1 MEELIVK
8 NQELREILVK
18 DINSSQLPAF
28 AIKNIL
34 KDLLEQINIIEKT
47 QFEEAKKNID
57 NKKNKEPLEA
67 KKWKRKYF
75 KMEH

>member
-18 DINSSQLPAF
+18 DINGSQLPAF

-34 KDLLEQINIIEKT
+34 KDLLEQINIIDIS

-67 KKWKRKYF
+67 KK
-75 KMEH
+75 

>member
-28 AIKNIL
+28 AVKNIL

-47 QFEEAKKNID
+47 QLEEAKKNM
-57 NKKNKEPLEA
+57 NKKKEANKSNESD
-67 KKWKRKYF
+67 KNNSNKD
-75 KMEH
+75 

>member
-18 DINSSQLPAF
+18 DINNSYLPAF
-28 AIKNIL
+28 AVKNIL

-47 QFEEAKKNID
+47 QFEEAKKTID
-57 NKKNKEPLEA
+57 DKKNKEALEA
-67 KKWKRKYF
+67 KK
-75 KMEH
+75 

>member
-47 QFEEAKKNID
+47 QFDEAKKNID

-67 KKWKRKYF
+67 KK
-75 KMEH
+75 

>member
-8 NQELREILVK
+8 NQELK
-18 DINSSQLPAF
+18 DINNSYLPAF
-28 AIKNIL
+28 AVKNIL

-47 QFEEAKKNID
+47 QFEEAKKTID
-57 NKKNKEPLEA
+57 DKKNKEALEA

-75 KMEH
+75 KMVH

>member
-18 DINSSQLPAF
+18 DINGSQLPAF

-67 KKWKRKYF
+67 KK
-75 KMEH
+75 

>member
-18 DINSSQLPAF
+18 DINGSQLPAF

-47 QFEEAKKNID
+47 QFEEAKKTID
-57 NKKNKEPLEA
+57 DKKNKEALEA
-67 KKWKRKYF
+67 KK
-75 KMEH
+75 

>member
-67 KKWKRKYF
+67 KK
-75 KMEH
+75 